1 MRGAIAGDAVILA
14 LSRFRV
20 QNGLEQEVSDA
31 FVGRPRRVEGAS
43 GFLGLEVFRE
53 ADDPRAFL
61 LFTRWADRAAFERW
75 HKSPEHHAS
84 HALMPRGLK
93 LDPAGTELVVAE
105 RIPGAAS
112 AGELLADCASTVAAL
127 EEQRALS
134 EQLQVL
140 NADLAM
146 LSRENVRLAAEAE
159 RVQRESRDAHWH
171 IQKISEVLPMCLEC
185 RRVQTGPDVWEDV
198 ATYLTRHS
206 QFLSHGYCSSCA
218 ARLAEEAGDEPG

>member
-1 MRGAIAGDAVILA
+1 MIVA

-31 FVGRPRRVEGAS
+31 FVERPRRMEGVA

-53 ADDPRAFL
+53 AGDPQAFV
-61 LFTRWADRAAFERW
+61 LFTRWASRAEFDAW
-75 HKSPEHHAS
+75 HASPEHHAS
-84 HALMPRGLK
+84 HALMPPGLK

-105 RIPGAAS
+105 RIAGATSEGAD
-112 AGELLADCASTVAAL
+112 GELA
-127 EEQRALS
+127 

-140 NADLAM
+140 NADLAA
-146 LSRENVRLAAEAE
+146 LTRENVRLAAEVASAH
-159 RVQRESRDAHWH
+159 RELRDAHWH
-171 IQKISEVLPMCLEC
+171 IDKIAEVLPMCLEC
-185 RRVQTGPDVWEDV
+185 RRVQTCPDVWEDV

-218 ARLAEEAGDEPG
+218 ARLAEDDGSG